1 MESNDQCG
9 EEEGGILVAGVRVG
23 VSIRREAIGLSNLS
37 LILVNTVGKGS
48 GGRLIDD
55 AKNL

>member
-1 MESNDQCG
+1 M
-9 EEEGGILVAGVRVG
+9 VAGVRVG